1 MKLAVIFNGQGAHY
15 QNMGLDF
22 YEQYS
27 QAQETLSIAEE
38 VTEYPI
44 VSWLSQENTLNK
56 TKYAQ
61 PAITATSLAI
71 YNSIAPKLP
80 VIDYMAGLSLG
91 EYSALIASGMLS
103 MEDGFRLNKERGLI
117 MGNVC
122 QDISEN
128 NPKYMA
134 AVLKTPVAV
143 IETIADDVL
152 DLYIANYNSEN
163 QTIIAGSRESIQL
176 FNQLSK
182 ERGYKKT
189 MPLKLEGPFHTP
201 FMNDAVSP
209 YRDVLSEF
217 TFNESN
223 MPVISN
229 TTLEPHTPETVK
241 ETLISHLTCSVR
253 WAETITLLK
262 DKGVTHILQI
272 GPGDTLV
279 KMLKRDKVPVHSLVI
294 DSVDDVNQ
302 LEEFFN
308 KGDIND

>member
-22 YEQYS
+22 YKQYS
-27 QAQETLSIAEE
+27 QAQQTFSIVEE

-44 VSWLSQENTLNK
+44 LSWLSQDSELEK

-71 YNSIAPKLP
+71 FNSIASELP

-91 EYSALIASGMLS
+91 EYTALIASGMLS
-103 MEDGFRLNKERGLI
+103 MEDGFRLNKERGLV
-117 MGNVC
+117 MGEVC
-122 QDISEN
+122 QEISKHH
-128 NPKYMA
+128 PKYMA
-134 AVLKTPVAV
+134 AVLKTPVEV
-143 IETIADDVL
+143 IKSIVNEVDDL
-152 DLYIANYNSEN
+152 FIANYNSEN
-163 QTIIAGSRESIQL
+163 QTIIAGSKESIDT

-182 ERGYKKT
+182 DKGYKKT

-201 FMNDAVSP
+201 FMKEASEP
-209 YRDVLSEF
+209 YREVLNKF
-217 TFNESN
+217 TFNESDI
-223 MPVISN
+223 PVISN
-229 TTLEPHTPETVK
+229 TTLEPHTSESVK
-241 ETLISHLTCSVR
+241 ETLISHLTHSVR
-253 WAETITLLK
+253 WAETISLLI

-279 KMLKRDKVPVHSLVI
+279 KMLKRDKVSVNTLVI
-294 DSVDDVNQ
+294 DSVEDIDQ
-302 LEEFFN
+302 LSDFLN